1 MIAHMIVHG
10 RVQGVGFRFTVM
22 QKAMEEGINGWVRNR
37 EDGTVEIEAEGTK
50 EQLDHF
56 IQTIKTGLTGVNRFI
71 KITDLEI
78 EFREETKGYPDFR
91 IRY

>member
-1 MIAHMIVHG
+1 MIVHMIVHG

-22 QKAMEEGINGWVRNR
+22 QKAMDQGINGWVRNR

-56 IQTIKTGLTGVNRFI
+56 IQTLKTGLNRFI
-71 KITDLEI
+71 KITDMEI
-78 EFREETKGYPDFR
+78 EFSEETKGYTDFR